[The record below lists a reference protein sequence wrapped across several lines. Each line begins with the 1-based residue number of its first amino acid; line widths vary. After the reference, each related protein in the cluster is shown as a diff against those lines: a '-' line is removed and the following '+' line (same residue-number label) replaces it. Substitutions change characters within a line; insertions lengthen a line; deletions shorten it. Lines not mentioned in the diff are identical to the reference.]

1 MTQCSNSA
9 DTVCGM
15 SSLALALSLS
25 LSLLLTPSLS
35 VTSDP
40 SCDLDGSRYSSHN
53 NQWPEYLAQVE
64 RAREQY
70 SPCVTEDSS
79 EQCSVCYNDVVDRD
93 LSPWQHGVSH
103 SLVLQAGEVGRATKY
118 QVVGHRLYR
127 SADCMFPFRCRGLE
141 HFLTQ
146 LLPVLEDTEF
156 VVNVRDWPQVNRHFG
171 TALPVF
177 SFSKVPGEHLDI
189 LYPAW
194 AFWAGGPAISLYPQ
208 GLGRWDRLRE
218 SLSIAAKSSPWQNKS
233 NLAFFRG
240 SRTSSERDPLVKL
253 GRRCPS
259 LVDAQYTKNQ
269 GWKSEA
275 DTLGMEP
282 AEEASLEAHCDY
294 RYLFNY
300 RGVAAS
306 FRLKHLFLCRSL
318 VVHVGNQWEE
328 FFYPALRPWIHY
340 VPLSSKAREEDI
352 MGLLHFLEDHQDLAR
367 NIADAGADFITAH
380 LTMDDV
386 SCYWKTLL
394 SKYTKLLSYT
404 VTRDTSLVE
413 ITNDGP

>member
-1 MTQCSNSA
+1 M
-9 DTVCGM
+9 
-15 SSLALALSLS
+15 
-25 LSLLLTPSLS
+25 
-35 VTSDP
+35 
-40 SCDLDGSRYSSHN
+40 
-53 NQWPEYLAQVE
+53 
-64 RAREQY
+64 
-70 SPCVTEDSS
+70 
-79 EQCSVCYNDVVDRD
+79 
-93 LSPWQHGVSH
+93 
-103 SLVLQAGEVGRATKY
+103 
-118 QVVGHRLYR
+118 
-127 SADCMFPFRCRGLE
+127 E
-141 HFLTQ
+141 HFLIQ

-156 VVNVRDWPQVNRHFG
+156 VVNVRDWPQVSTHFPPS
-171 TALPVF
+171 LPVF

-189 LYPAW
+189 MYPAW

-208 GLGRWDRLRE
+208 GLGRWDTLRDRLA
-218 SLSIAAKSSPWQNKS
+218 IAASHTTWDNKS
-233 NLAFFRG
+233 NIAFFRG
-240 SRTSSERDPLVKL
+240 SRTSSERDPLVRL

-259 LVDAQYTKNQ
+259 LVDASYTRNQ

-282 AEEASLEAHCDY
+282 AEEVSLEQHCNY

-306 FRLKHLFLCRSL
+306 FRFKHLFLCRSL
-318 VVHVGNQWEE
+318 VVHVGSQWEE

-367 NIADAGADFITAH
+367 NIADAGADFISTH

-394 SKYTKLLSYT
+394 SEYTKLLSYT
-404 VTRDTSLVE
+404 VTRDHNLIEISNDTSQ
-413 ITNDGP
+413 